1 MLLVGGVVEEDY
13 YQDTGDKQE
22 AEQYDYTTEVATP
35 TVLQYEA
42 GTMKWGAGPSLP
54 SPLQVGL
61 YQPNI
66 KKSSMISLTAQLHKP
81 MCMNSPVVQGA
92 CGVQLGSQIFV
103 TGGKNDDKDCN
114 FGSNSVLVLDRFVL
128 RINRLTD

>member
-66 KKSSMISLTAQLHKP
+66 CKKNFNDFIGSST
-81 MCMNSPVVQGA
+81 
-92 CGVQLGSQIFV
+92 
-103 TGGKNDDKDCN
+103 T
-114 FGSNSVLVLDRFVL
+114 
-128 RINRLTD
+128 

>member
-42 GTMKWGAGPSLP
+42 GTMKWGTGPSLP

-66 KKSSMISLTAQLHKP
+66 KKIQ
-81 MCMNSPVVQGA
+81 
-92 CGVQLGSQIFV
+92 
-103 TGGKNDDKDCN
+103 
-114 FGSNSVLVLDRFVL
+114 
-128 RINRLTD
+128 

>member
-54 SPLQVGL
+54 SPLQVEL
-61 YQPNI
+61 YQPSI
-66 KKSSMISLTAQLHKP
+66 KIFFNDSST
-81 MCMNSPVVQGA
+81 
-92 CGVQLGSQIFV
+92 
-103 TGGKNDDKDCN
+103 T
-114 FGSNSVLVLDRFVL
+114 
-128 RINRLTD
+128 

>member
-22 AEQYDYTTEVATP
+22 AEQYDYITEVATP

-61 YQPNI
+61 HIPAKHQQNLNDFI
-66 KKSSMISLTAQLHKP
+66 DSST
-81 MCMNSPVVQGA
+81 
-92 CGVQLGSQIFV
+92 
-103 TGGKNDDKDCN
+103 T
-114 FGSNSVLVLDRFVL
+114 
-128 RINRLTD
+128 